1 MGQPLGFFLLGW
13 KMSWYSRLFR
23 SFTLSSKVRTTSCG
37 VREAVRL
44 PGAESVTLLMVVVV

>member
-37 VREAVRL
+37 AREAVRL